1 MKKRIWLLA
10 TALLLSL
17 AVCSCAGSAP
27 AAGDDGNAPSAGVTM
42 LAEGVWHVNEY
53 TEGLPVPTGTVAWT
67 MLDSAH
73 RSCSIHL
80 TGVSEADHDRYLALL
95 KQKGFSVVERVTEEI
110 EGQGYL
116 SVGTLLS
123 NGEKGLSI
131 SYVPDSLT
139 LYISME

>member
-1 MKKRIWLLA
+1 MKKRIGLLA
-10 TALLLSL
+10 VALLLSL
-17 AVCSCAGSAP
+17 AVYSCADNAP
-27 AAGDDGNAPSAGVTM
+27 AAGDDGDAPSAGVTM
-42 LAEGVWHVNEY
+42 LAEGVWHENEY

-67 MLDSAH
+67 MLDSGH

-80 TGVSEADHDRYLALL
+80 TGVSEAEHGRYLALL

-110 EGQGYL
+110 EGQGYA